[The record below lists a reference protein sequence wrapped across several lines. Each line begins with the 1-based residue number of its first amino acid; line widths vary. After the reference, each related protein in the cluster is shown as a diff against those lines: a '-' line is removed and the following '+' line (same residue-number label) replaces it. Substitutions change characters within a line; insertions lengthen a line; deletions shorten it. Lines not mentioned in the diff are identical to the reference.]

1 MTQLRIKELL
11 GKANFLL
18 DRGFHL
24 LPGYVL
30 IRNAEME
37 ATLDRIDASIPEDI
51 KEAEMIL
58 KRRDELFAEA
68 QNRAERIISDA
79 QNEASRVLSESELLK
94 AVQQE
99 AAKIREQVI
108 ADCEGIKAQAMQEA
122 EDLRMQSLQEA
133 AKIKEGAE
141 NYAEQ
146 ILNNLSTDLNQLQQI
161 VRNGQAYME
170 QQRMGNYN
178 NHVAANYQPEYE
190 TYGAE

>member
-18 DRGFHL
+18 DKGLHIMPGF
-24 LPGYVL
+24 VI

-58 KRRDELFAEA
+58 KRRDEIHLEA
-68 QNRAERIISDA
+68 QNRAERIINDA
-79 QNEASRVLSESELLK
+79 QNEAARVLSESELLR

-99 AAKIREQVI
+99 ATKIREQVI
-108 ADCEGIKAQAMQEA
+108 SDCEDIKAQALKEA
-122 EDLRMQSLQEA
+122 ETTKMTALQEA
-133 AKIKEGAE
+133 IKTREGAE

-146 ILNNLSTDLNQLQQI
+146 ILNNLDTDLNQLQQI
-161 VRNGQAYME
+161 VRNGQMYLE
-170 QQRMGNYN
+170 KQKSD
-178 NHVAANYQPEYE
+178 NYQSMPNMYQQEDQYVLE
-190 TYGAE
+190 

>member
-18 DRGFHL
+18 DKGLHIMPGF
-24 LPGYVL
+24 VI

-58 KRRDELFAEA
+58 KRRDEIHLEA
-68 QNRAERIISDA
+68 QNRAERIINDA
-79 QNEASRVLSESELLK
+79 QNEAARVLSESELLR

-99 AAKIREQVI
+99 ATKIREQVI
-108 ADCEGIKAQAMQEA
+108 SDCEDIKAQAIKESENTKMLAAQEA
-122 EDLRMQSLQEA
+122 M
-133 AKIKEGAE
+133 KIREGAE

-146 ILNNLSTDLNQLQQI
+146 ILNNLDTDLNQLQQI
-161 VRNGQAYME
+161 VRNGQMYLEKQKTDSYQSMPNMY
-170 QQRMGNYN
+170 QQEDQY
-178 NHVAANYQPEYE
+178 VVE
-190 TYGAE
+190 

>member
-18 DRGFHL
+18 DKGLHIMPGF
-24 LPGYVL
+24 VI

-51 KEAEMIL
+51 KEAEIIL
-58 KRRDELFAEA
+58 RRRDEMYSEA
-68 QNRAERIISDA
+68 QNRAERIINDA
-79 QNEASRVLSESELLK
+79 QSEAARVLSESELLR

-108 ADCEGIKAQAMQEA
+108 NDCEEIKNQAMQEA
-122 EDLRMQSLQEA
+122 ENTKIQAMQEA
-133 AKIKEGAE
+133 IKIREGAE

-146 ILNNLSTDLNQLQQI
+146 ILNNLDTDLNQLQQI
-161 VRNGQAYME
+161 VRNGQIYLEKQKAE
-170 QQRMGNYN
+170 SYN
-178 NHVAANYQPEYE
+178 NTSAAYQEYE
-190 TYGAE
+190 NYVVE